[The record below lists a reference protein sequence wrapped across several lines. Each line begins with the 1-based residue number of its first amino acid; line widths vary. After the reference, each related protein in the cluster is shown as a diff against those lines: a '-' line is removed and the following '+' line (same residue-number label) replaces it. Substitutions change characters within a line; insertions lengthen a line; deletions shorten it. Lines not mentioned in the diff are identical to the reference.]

1 MKQERIN
8 PTTATAWQVRDAL
21 ARAVRP
27 FSIGSAYGT
36 ERAER
41 DGGARTVVHGLSTR
55 SKSHATGREVVDALN
70 AAHLEA
76 LGLGMSGLTNA
87 AALAVLL
94 PRVLE
99 LNAAGTETAAVL
111 LCDLLEADAGALAD
125 EWDAVQPA
133 VRRLAA
139 WVSDASQ
146 WEDVVGTVC
155 AAALLNADG
164 VNA

>member
-1 MKQERIN
+1 MKRERIN
-8 PTTATAWQVRDAL
+8 PTADAWRTRAAL

-27 FSIGSAYGT
+27 YSVGSAYGT
-36 ERAER
+36 ERAEY
-41 DGGARTVVHGLSTR
+41 DNGARTVVRNLSTR
-55 SKSHATGREVVDALN
+55 SKSHANGREVVDALN

-99 LNAAGTETAAVL
+99 LNAAATETAAVL
-111 LCDLLEADAGALAD
+111 LCDLFEADAGELAS
-125 EWDAVQPA
+125 EWDSVQPA

-146 WEDVVGTVC
+146 WEDVVQTVRT
-155 AAALLNADG
+155 AVLLNADG